1 MRGDYKMKLLLY
13 TLPIAQALREIYFCF
28 FFPIAAVDILG
39 HQNEAHNTSERHF
52 FSFLFGEATAQSRQ

>member
-1 MRGDYKMKLLLY
+1 MRGDYKMKLLLC
-13 TLPIAQALREIYFCF
+13 TLPIVQALREKYISG

-52 FSFLFGEATAQSRQ
+52 FSFLFGEVTAQSRQ

>member
-52 FSFLFGEATAQSRQ
+52 FPFLFDRESALARS